1 MNGTITAKNKL
12 LIDTTLLKNGAL
24 VFRAMNHPVRQGLLR
39 LLHTKGEVTVT
50 QLYTKMRLQQSAASQ
65 HLSILRQAALVKTR
79 REGKQIIYSVNYNRI
94 QHVHDTAASLLNGT
108 NPV

>member
-1 MNGTITAKNKL
+1 MNGTISPKNKF
-12 LIDTTLLKNGAL
+12 LIDTPLLRNGAL
-24 VFRAMNHPVRQGLLR
+24 VFRAINHPVRQGLLR

-79 REGKQIIYSVNYNRI
+79 REGKQIIYSVNYNRV
-94 QHVHDTAASLLNGT
+94 QHVHDTAVSLLDVIT
-108 NPV
+108 PM